1 MPLTL
6 AQVTQADVERE
17 VSNEYRAARTP
28 PGTPQPAARVVHIT
42 NWNPPDANSDFM
54 RSFGD
59 ARRGQR
65 TDEVIEVKTEKIGTG
80 KVAVFLVPNTKN
92 ATLKNLH
99 GKLKVKVGEAQL

>member
-6 AQVTQADVERE
+6 ANVTQANVERE
-17 VSNEYRAARTP
+17 VSAQYTAGGQNAP
-28 PGTPQPAARVVHIT
+28 ARVVHIQ
-42 NWNPPDANSDFM
+42 NWNPPGANSDFI
-54 RSFGD
+54 RAFGD

-80 KVAVFLVPNTKN
+80 KLAVFLVPNTKN

>member
-6 AQVTQADVERE
+6 ANVTQANVERE
-17 VSNEYRAARTP
+17 VSAQYRAA
-28 PGTPQPAARVVHIT
+28 GTGAARVVHIQ

-54 RSFGD
+54 RAFGD

-80 KVAVFLVPNTKN
+80 RVAVFLVPNTKN
-92 ATLKNLH
+92 NNIRNLH
-99 GKLKVKVGEAQL
+99 GTLKVKVGEAQL